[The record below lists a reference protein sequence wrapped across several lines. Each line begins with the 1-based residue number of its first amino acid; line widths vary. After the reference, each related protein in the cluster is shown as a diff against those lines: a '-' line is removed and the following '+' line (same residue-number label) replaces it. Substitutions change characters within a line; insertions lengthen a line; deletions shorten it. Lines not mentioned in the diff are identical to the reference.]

1 MIRIRAR
8 RPEPEMDLPMA
19 TFELSSEEAEI
30 LHNAV
35 QSYLGELQ
43 DEIAH
48 TDDYDLRQTL
58 QHKREVLESIVT
70 RIAGS

>member
-1 MIRIRAR
+1 
-8 RPEPEMDLPMA
+8 MA

-30 LHNAV
+30 LRDAV
-35 QSYLGELQ
+35 QSYLGDFQ
-43 DEIAH
+43 TEIAH

-58 QHKREVLESIVT
+58 QHKREVLESVVS